1 MQTVYYNLMRNLVAL
16 VVLAAVSMSA
26 GAQSPS
32 NSSQDTPKTTP
43 MKAQFMDTHEGMTI
57 GVEPW
62 TQAIAYKQK
71 FPKKSPFSGGVV
83 ALQMTFKN
91 DSDESIKIDVQSI
104 RLLLLIGEDNRQELS
119 PLTAEDVADTVL
131 LSNNGKDPTQRRNPL
146 PIPVG
151 KPRPSRDK
159 NWVELKDACQNA
171 AVPSSV
177 VAAHS
182 TVEGL
187 VYFDL
192 RSEWDLLQNAKVYL
206 PSLLLMSTRRP
217 LSYFE
222 IDLRYGARE

>member
-16 VVLAAVSMSA
+16 VVLGMASLCSV
-26 GAQSPS
+26 AQNATP
-32 NSSQDTPKTTP
+32 DAPKTTP
-43 MKAQFMDTHEGMTI
+43 MKSQFMDTHEGI
-57 GVEPW
+57 SISVDPW
-62 TQAIAYKQK
+62 TQASEYKQK
-71 FPKKSPFSGGVV
+71 FSKKSPFSGGVV

-91 DSDESIKIDVQSI
+91 DSNESVKIDVRSA
-104 RLLLLIGEDNRQELS
+104 RLLLLMGEDNRQELS

-159 NWVELKDACQNA
+159 NWTEFRDACQNA

-182 TVEGL
+182 TLVGL

-192 RSEWDLLQNAKVYL
+192 RSEWDLLQNAKVYF
-206 PSLLLMSTRRP
+206 PSLVTMSTRKP

-222 IDLRYGARE
+222 IDLAH

>member
-16 VVLAAVSMSA
+16 VVLGTASLCAV
-26 GAQSPS
+26 AQ
-32 NSSQDTPKTTP
+32 NATQDAPKTGP
-43 MKAQFMDTHEGMTI
+43 MKAQFTDTHEGMTI

-62 TQAIAYKQK
+62 THASEYKEK
-71 FPKKSPFSGGVV
+71 FPKRSPFSGGVV

-91 DSDESIKIDVQSI
+91 DSDESVKIDVRSA
-104 RLLLLIGEDNRQELS
+104 RLLLLIEEDNRQELS
-119 PLTAEDVADTVL
+119 PLTAEDVADTVML
-131 LSNNGKDPTQRRNPL
+131 QNNGKDPTQRRNPL

-159 NWVELKDACQNA
+159 NWTEFRDACQNA

-182 TVEGL
+182 TLVGL
-187 VYFDL
+187 VYFDM
-192 RSEWDLLQNAKVYL
+192 RSEWDLLQNAKVYF
-206 PSLLLMSTRRP
+206 PSLVSMSTKKP

-222 IDLRYGARE
+222 IDLAH

>member
-1 MQTVYYNLMRNLVAL
+1 MRNL
-16 VVLAAVSMSA
+16 LAALLATALGLSVA
-26 GAQSPS
+26 AQNPSPEPAKA
-32 NSSQDTPKTTP
+32 TPV
-43 MKAQFMDTHEGMTI
+43 KAAFTDTHEGMSI

-83 ALQMTFKN
+83 ALQMTFRN
-91 DSDESIKIDVQSI
+91 ESDDSVKIDVQSI

-119 PLTAEDVADTVL
+119 PLTAEDVADAVL
-131 LSNNGKDPTQRRNPL
+131 LTNNGKDPTQRRNPL

-159 NWVELKDACQNA
+159 NWTELKEACQNA

-182 TVEGL
+182 TLVGL
-187 VYFDL
+187 LYFDL
-192 RSEWDLLQNAKVYL
+192 RSEWDLLQTAKVYL
-206 PSLLLMSTRRP
+206 PNLVSMSTKQP

-222 IDLRYGARE
+222 IDLSHGATN

>member
-1 MQTVYYNLMRNLVAL
+1 MRTVYYNLMRNVVAL
-16 VVLAAVSMSA
+16 VVLAAVSLSA
-26 GAQSPS
+26 RAQSPS
-32 NSSQDTPKTTP
+32 NPSQDAPKTTP
-43 MKAQFMDTHEGMTI
+43 MKAQFTDTHEGMTI

-62 TQAIAYKQK
+62 TQASVYKQK
-71 FPKKSPFSGGVV
+71 FPKKSPFSAGVV

-91 DSDESIKIDVQSI
+91 DSDESIKVDVQSI

-171 AVPSSV
+171 GVPSSV

-182 TVEGL
+182 TVVGL

-206 PSLLLMSTRRP
+206 PSLVSMSTRRP

-222 IDLRYGARE
+222 IDLGH

>member
-1 MQTVYYNLMRNLVAL
+1 MQTVYYNLMRNL
-16 VVLAAVSMSA
+16 LAAVMTIVFSLSVA
-26 GAQSPS
+26 AQNPS
-32 NSSQDTPKTTP
+32 QEEAKPTP
-43 MKAQFMDTHEGMTI
+43 MKSSFADTHEGMSI

-62 TQAIAYKQK
+62 TQASAYKQK

-83 ALQMTFKN
+83 ALQLTFRN
-91 DSDESIKIDVQSI
+91 DSDGSIKIDVQSI

-131 LSNNGKDPTQRRNPL
+131 LTNNGKDPTQRRNPL

-159 NWVELKDACQNA
+159 NWTELKEACQNA

-182 TVEGL
+182 TLVGL

-192 RSEWDLLQNAKVYL
+192 RSEWELLQTAKVYL
-206 PSLLLMSTRRP
+206 PNLVSMSTKQP

-222 IDLRYGARE
+222 IDLSHGAMN

>member
-1 MQTVYYNLMRNLVAL
+1 MQTVYYNLMRNPVAL
-16 VVLAAVSMSA
+16 VVLAAISLSA
-26 GAQSPS
+26 GGQTPT
-32 NSSQDTPKTTP
+32 QDAPKTTP
-43 MKAQFMDTHEGMTI
+43 TKAQFMDTHEGMSI

-83 ALQMTFKN
+83 ALQMTFRN

-104 RLLLLIGEDNRQELS
+104 RLLLLMGEDNRQELS
-119 PLTAEDVADTVL
+119 PLTPEDVADTVL

-159 NWVELKDACQNA
+159 NWTEFRDACQNA

-182 TVEGL
+182 TLVGL

-192 RSEWDLLQNAKVYL
+192 RSDWDLLQNAKVYL
-206 PSLLLMSTRRP
+206 PSLMSMSTRRP

-222 IDLRYGARE
+222 IDLSHGARE

>member
-1 MQTVYYNLMRNLVAL
+1 MRNVVAL
-16 VVLAAVSMSA
+16 VVLAAVSLSA
-26 GAQSPS
+26 RAQSPS
-32 NSSQDTPKTTP
+32 NPSQDAPKTTP
-43 MKAQFMDTHEGMTI
+43 MKAQFTDTHEGMTI

-71 FPKKSPFSGGVV
+71 FPKKSPFSAGVV

-91 DSDESIKIDVQSI
+91 DSDESIKVDVQSI

-171 AVPSSV
+171 GVPSSV

-182 TVEGL
+182 TVVGL

-206 PSLLLMSTRRP
+206 PSLVSMSTRRP

-222 IDLRYGARE
+222 IDLGH

>member
-1 MQTVYYNLMRNLVAL
+1 MRNLVAL
-16 VVLAAVSMSA
+16 VVLAAVSLSA

-32 NSSQDTPKTTP
+32 NPSQDAPKTTP

-62 TQAIAYKQK
+62 TQAITYKQK

-91 DSDESIKIDVQSI
+91 DSDESIKVDVQSI
-104 RLLLLIGEDNRQELS
+104 RLLLMIGEDNRQELS
-119 PLTAEDVADTVL
+119 PLTAEDVADTVM

-146 PIPVG
+146 PIPIG

-171 AVPSSV
+171 GVPSSV

-182 TVEGL
+182 TVVGL

-206 PSLLLMSTRRP
+206 PSLVSMSTRRP

-222 IDLRYGARE
+222 IDLEH

>member
-1 MQTVYYNLMRNLVAL
+1 MRTIYYNLMRNPVAL
-16 VVLAAVSMSA
+16 VVLAAISLSA
-26 GAQSPS
+26 GAQTPTP
-32 NSSQDTPKTTP
+32 DAPKTTP
-43 MKAQFMDTHEGMTI
+43 MKAQFMDTHEGMSI

-83 ALQMTFKN
+83 ALQMTFRN
-91 DSDESIKIDVQSI
+91 DSDESIKIDVPSI
-104 RLLLLIGEDNRQELS
+104 RLLLLVGEDRQELS
-119 PLTAEDVADTVL
+119 PLTPEDVADTVL

-159 NWVELKDACQNA
+159 NWTELKDACQNA

-182 TVEGL
+182 TLVGL

-206 PSLLLMSTRRP
+206 PSLVSMSTRRP

-222 IDLRYGARE
+222 IDLSHGARE

>member
-1 MQTVYYNLMRNLVAL
+1 MQPVYYNLMRNPVAL
-16 VVLAAVSMSA
+16 LVLAAISLSA
-26 GAQSPS
+26 GGQTPT
-32 NSSQDTPKTTP
+32 QDAPKTTP
-43 MKAQFMDTHEGMTI
+43 TKAQFMDTHEGMSI

-83 ALQMTFKN
+83 ALQMTFRN

-104 RLLLLIGEDNRQELS
+104 RLLLLMGEDNRQELS
-119 PLTAEDVADTVL
+119 PLTPEDVADTVL

-159 NWVELKDACQNA
+159 NWTELKDACQNA

-177 VAAHS
+177 VSAHS
-182 TVEGL
+182 TLVGL

-192 RSEWDLLQNAKVYL
+192 RSDWDLLQNAKVYL
-206 PSLLLMSTRRP
+206 PSLMSMSTRRP

-222 IDLRYGARE
+222 IDLSHGARE

>member
-1 MQTVYYNLMRNLVAL
+1 MRNL
-16 VVLAAVSMSA
+16 LAALLATALGLSVA
-26 GAQSPS
+26 AQNPSPEPAKP
-32 NSSQDTPKTTP
+32 TPL
-43 MKAQFMDTHEGMTI
+43 KASFTDTHEGMSI

-83 ALQMTFKN
+83 ALQMTFRN
-91 DSDESIKIDVQSI
+91 ESDESIKIDVQSI
-104 RLLLLIGEDNRQELS
+104 RLILLIGEDNRQELS
-119 PLTAEDVADTVL
+119 PLTAEDVADAVL

-159 NWVELKDACQNA
+159 NWTELKEACQNA

-177 VAAHS
+177 VGAHS
-182 TVEGL
+182 TLVGL
-187 VYFDL
+187 LYFDL
-192 RSEWDLLQNAKVYL
+192 RSEWDLLQTAKVYL
-206 PSLLLMSTRRP
+206 PNLVSMSTKQP

-222 IDLRYGARE
+222 IDLSHGATN

>member
-1 MQTVYYNLMRNLVAL
+1 MQTVYYNLMRNPVAL
-16 VVLAAVSMSA
+16 VVLAAISLSA
-26 GAQSPS
+26 GGQTPT
-32 NSSQDTPKTTP
+32 QDAPKTTP
-43 MKAQFMDTHEGMTI
+43 TKAQFMDTHEGMSI

-83 ALQMTFKN
+83 ALQMTFRN
-91 DSDESIKIDVQSI
+91 DSDESIKIDVQRI
-104 RLLLLIGEDNRQELS
+104 RLLLLMGEDNRQELS
-119 PLTAEDVADTVL
+119 PLTPEDVADTVL

-151 KPRPSRDK
+151 KPRPSRDR
-159 NWVELKDACQNA
+159 NWTELKDACQNA

-182 TVEGL
+182 TLVGL

-192 RSEWDLLQNAKVYL
+192 RSDWDLLQNAKVYL
-206 PSLLLMSTRRP
+206 PSLMSMSTRRP

-222 IDLRYGARE
+222 IDLSHGAKE

>member
-16 VVLAAVSMSA
+16 VVLAVISLTA
-26 GAQSPS
+26 GAQTPT
-32 NSSQDTPKTTP
+32 QDAPKMKP
-43 MKAQFMDTHEGMTI
+43 MKAQFMDTHEGMSI

-71 FPKKSPFSGGVV
+71 FPKKSPFGGGVV
-83 ALQMTFKN
+83 ALQMTFRN

-119 PLTAEDVADTVL
+119 PLTPEDVADAVL

-159 NWVELKDACQNA
+159 NWTELKDACQNA

-182 TVEGL
+182 TLVGL

-192 RSEWDLLQNAKVYL
+192 RSDWDLLQNAKVYL
-206 PSLLLMSTRRP
+206 PSLMSMSTRRP

-222 IDLRYGARE
+222 IDLSRGARE

>member
-1 MQTVYYNLMRNLVAL
+1 MRTVYYNLMRNVVAL
-16 VVLAAVSMSA
+16 VVLAAVSLSA
-26 GAQSPS
+26 RAQSPS
-32 NSSQDTPKTTP
+32 IPSQDVPKTTP
-43 MKAQFMDTHEGMTI
+43 MKAQFTDTHEGMTI

-62 TQAIAYKQK
+62 TQASVYKQK

-91 DSDESIKIDVQSI
+91 DSDESIKVDVQSI

-171 AVPSSV
+171 GVPSSV

-182 TVEGL
+182 TVVGL

-206 PSLLLMSTRRP
+206 PSLVSMSTRRP

-222 IDLRYGARE
+222 IDLGH

>member
-1 MQTVYYNLMRNLVAL
+1 MRNVVAL
-16 VVLAAVSMSA
+16 VVLAAVSLSA
-26 GAQSPS
+26 RAQSPS
-32 NSSQDTPKTTP
+32 NPSQDAPKTTP
-43 MKAQFMDTHEGMTI
+43 MKAQFTDTHEGMTI

-62 TQAIAYKQK
+62 TQASVYKQK
-71 FPKKSPFSGGVV
+71 FPKKSPFSAGVV

-91 DSDESIKIDVQSI
+91 DSDESIKVDVQSI

-171 AVPSSV
+171 GVPSSV

-182 TVEGL
+182 TVVGL

-206 PSLLLMSTRRP
+206 PSLVSMSTRRP

-222 IDLRYGARE
+222 IDLGH

>member
-1 MQTVYYNLMRNLVAL
+1 MRNL
-16 VVLAAVSMSA
+16 LAALLTSTLSLSLA
-26 GAQSPS
+26 AQNPS
-32 NSSQDTPKTTP
+32 QEAAKPTP
-43 MKAQFMDTHEGMTI
+43 MKATFMDTHEGMSI

-62 TQAIAYKQK
+62 TQASAYKQK

-83 ALQMTFKN
+83 ALQMTFRN

-104 RLLLLIGEDNRQELS
+104 RLLLMIGEDNRQELS

-131 LSNNGKDPTQRRNPL
+131 LSNNGTDPTQRRTPL
-146 PIPVG
+146 PIPIG

-159 NWVELKDACQNA
+159 NWTELKDACQNA

-182 TVEGL
+182 TLVGL

-192 RSEWDLLQNAKVYL
+192 RSEWELLETAKVYL
-206 PSLLLMSTRRP
+206 PSLVSMSTKRP

-222 IDLRYGARE
+222 IDLSHGAMN

>member
-16 VVLAAVSMSA
+16 IVLAAMSLSA
-26 GAQSPS
+26 AAQSSTDEP
-32 NSSQDTPKTTP
+32 PKPTP

-57 GVEPW
+57 SVEPW
-62 TQAIAYKQK
+62 TQASAYKQK

-91 DSDESIKIDVQSI
+91 DSDESVKIDVRSA

-119 PLTAEDVADTVL
+119 PLTAEDVADTVM
-131 LSNNGKDPTQRRNPL
+131 LSNNGRDPTQRRNPL

-159 NWVELKDACQNA
+159 NWTEFRDACQNA

-182 TVEGL
+182 SLVGL

-192 RSEWDLLQNAKVYL
+192 RSEWDLLQNAKVYF
-206 PSLLLMSTRRP
+206 PSLVSMSTRKP

-222 IDLRYGARE
+222 IDLAH